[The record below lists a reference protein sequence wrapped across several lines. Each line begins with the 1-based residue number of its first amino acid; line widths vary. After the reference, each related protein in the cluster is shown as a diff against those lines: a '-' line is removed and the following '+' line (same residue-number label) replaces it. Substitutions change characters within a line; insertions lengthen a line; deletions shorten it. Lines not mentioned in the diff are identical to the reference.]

1 MKVKL
6 FNKTLGNFN
15 KVWFSS
21 DLHLNHEA
29 VLKFGRK
36 FTDIQTMNHYIYE
49 HINAKCE
56 ENDLLVLIGDTMMID
71 KNYNDFIE
79 IITNNYNDITH
90 ISYDHDLA
98 DEHYTKDMYSGEE
111 KYNKYYDSFKERTG
125 LDCAKFVKTFY
136 HNNNLELP
144 TMFVHSMN
152 PVGTQ
157 NIINLWK

>member
-1 MKVKL
+1 MIKL
-6 FNKTLGNFN
+6 FLDD
-15 KVWFSS
+15 VRIPS
-21 DLHLNHEA
+21 DCINYMYKRIGSLNP
-29 VLKFGRK
+29 
-36 FTDIQTMNHYIYE
+36 IYL
-49 HINAKCE
+49 E
-56 ENDLLVLIGDTMMID
+56 EWTVV

-98 DEHYTKDMYSGEE
+98 DEHYTRDMYSGEE
-111 KYNKYYDSFKERTG
+111 NYNKHYDSFKERTG

-144 TMFVHSMN
+144 IMFVHSMN